1 MPKKTKWLVILLIIR
16 GIMPFTFYIH
26 DNMIFAHQV
35 KWLKVAMQSCNY
47 HHDVKVIPP
56 IVRYMLCPP

>member
-16 GIMPFTFYIH
+16 GIMPFTFYRH

-35 KWLKVAMQSCNY
+35 KWLKVAMQLSLVVVARISYQSENNEF
-47 HHDVKVIPP
+47 
-56 IVRYMLCPP
+56 R